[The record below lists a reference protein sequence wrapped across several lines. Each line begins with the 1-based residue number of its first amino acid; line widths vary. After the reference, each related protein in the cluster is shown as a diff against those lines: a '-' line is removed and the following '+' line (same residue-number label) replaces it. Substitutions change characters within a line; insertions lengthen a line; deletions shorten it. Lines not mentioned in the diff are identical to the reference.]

1 MLENGVKRCD
11 VKREIWEEVKANQD
25 EEKEDAGDADL
36 SEV

>member
-1 MLENGVKRCD
+1 MLENGVKRSD
-11 VKREIWEEVKANQD
+11 VKREIGEEVQANQD